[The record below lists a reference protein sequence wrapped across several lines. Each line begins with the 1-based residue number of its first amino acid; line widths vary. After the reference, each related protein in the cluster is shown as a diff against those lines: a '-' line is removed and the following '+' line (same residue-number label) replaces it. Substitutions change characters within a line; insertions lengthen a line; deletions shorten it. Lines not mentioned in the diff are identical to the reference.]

1 MIQLEVRGAE
11 RFMNSL
17 NGGRKR
23 IHGELLKAVQAS
35 ARRIDKAAKLN
46 LSNKSL
52 KVRSGTLRSSVRVE
66 IDRARL
72 EGTVGT
78 NVVYAKIHEYG
89 GTTKPHRIEPR
100 NAKALRF
107 ATAMSI
113 KTKKATRYA
122 FAQYVNHPGSRI
134 PARPWLRPA
143 YESERDAIINEFQQ
157 ALQRTLQP

>member
-11 RFMNSL
+11 HFIASL
-17 NGGRKR
+17 NGGLKR
-23 IHGELLKAVQAS
+23 LPGELLKAVQAS

-52 KVRSGTLRSSVRVE
+52 HVRSGTLRSSVRTE

-122 FAQYVNHPGSRI
+122 FVQYVNHPGSRI

>member
-11 RFMNSL
+11 NLMAALGN
-17 NGGRKR
+17 GRKR
-23 IHGELLKAVQAS
+23 IHGELLKAVRAS

-52 KVRSGTLRSSVRVE
+52 KVRSGSLRSSIRAD
-66 IDRARL
+66 IDAARL

-78 NVVYAKIHEYG
+78 NIVYAKIHEYG

-122 FAQYVNHPGSRI
+122 FVQFVNHPGSRI

-143 YESERDAIINEFQQ
+143 YEGELDAIVGEFQQ
-157 ALQRTLQP
+157 ALRRTIQL